1 MVFHFH
7 CGGYFF
13 VIAIFKNSAYQNSI
27 FAICS
32 LRMLLDENPV
42 IDFRYTHKKHRGH
55 FPKTGRVLGGIR
67 LSGLSFFG
75 GVLFL
80 CELRIQHLDLR
91 QLLQSGFAKGSFCRL
106 VQSVL
111 LPVSLQK
118 GFAVPSFPISSVH
131 LTGLG
136 IVDDVG
142 FQSTGLQRGTC
153 TAGMQ
158 WSNSPSSFPNT
169 GSSRSPYAGRGQD
182 ILRFCLA

>member
-1 MVFHFH
+1 MALHFP

-27 FAICS
+27 FAICR

-42 IDFRYTHKKHRGH
+42 INFRYTHKKHRGH
-55 FPKTGRVLGGIR
+55 LPKTGRVLGGIR

-80 CELRIQHLDLR
+80 CELHIQHLDLR

-118 GFAVPSFPISSVH
+118 GFAVPSFSISSVH

-142 FQSTGLQRGTC
+142 FSTAISVNLASATL
-153 TAGMQ
+153 ME
-158 WSNSPSSFPNT
+158 SPIEIIKD
-169 GSSRSPYAGRGQD
+169 YAVFQPSV
-182 ILRFCLA
+182 LRRT